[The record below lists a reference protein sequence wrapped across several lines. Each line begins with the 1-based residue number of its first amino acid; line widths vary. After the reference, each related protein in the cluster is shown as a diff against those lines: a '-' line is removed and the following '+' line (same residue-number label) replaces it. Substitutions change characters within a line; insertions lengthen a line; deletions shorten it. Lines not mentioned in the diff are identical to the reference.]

1 MEITTI
7 FKRKCLGIGRRS
19 MKKINIAIDGPAS
32 SGKSTVAKILAKDYG
47 YIYTDT
53 GAMYRSVTYLAI
65 QHHVDFD
72 DEEQLVALIERYPI
86 TFKQTETGQLIFV
99 DGQDVTEAIRQP
111 EVTNNVSVVSAH
123 EKVRHELVRQQQ
135 KIAEDG
141 GVVMDGRDIG
151 TVVLPKAEVKIF
163 LVASVIERAERRFK
177 ENQSK
182 GIATDFE
189 TLKKEIE
196 QRDYLDSNREV
207 SPLKQAEDAVRID
220 TTGLSI
226 EEVVAAIKAVVER

>member
-1 MEITTI
+1 
-7 FKRKCLGIGRRS
+7 

-72 DEEQLVALIERYPI
+72 DEEQLVALIKRYPI

-135 KIAEDG
+135 KIAENG

-182 GIATDFE
+182 GIATDFD

>member
-1 MEITTI
+1 
-7 FKRKCLGIGRRS
+7 

-32 SGKSTVAKILAKDYG
+32 SGKSTVAKILAKEYG

-53 GAMYRSVTYLAI
+53 GAMYRSVTYLAM

-111 EVTNNVSVVSAH
+111 QVTNNVSVVSAH

-182 GIATDFE
+182 GITTDFD

-196 QRDYLDSNREV
+196 QRDYLDSTREV

-220 TTGLSI
+220 TTGLTI
-226 EEVVAAIKAVVER
+226 DEVVAAIKAVVER